1 MEALRSTDITNQ
13 HGVISDNSN
22 LQTEAC
28 LTQHYLSHCSVMKQQ
43 NCR

>member
-1 MEALRSTDITNQ
+1 MEALSSTDITNQ

-28 LTQHYLSHCSVMKQQ
+28 LTQRFLSNCSVMKQL